1 MQGRLHS
8 KPRSLPLQEVLRPR
22 RAGEGGVVAMA
33 DPAEPPPKG
42 GRVIYCRS
50 FVHPKSKRRIYAK
63 PGKVFRFELPAA

>member
-1 MQGRLHS
+1 
-8 KPRSLPLQEVLRPR
+8 
-22 RAGEGGVVAMA
+22 MA